1 MFLKSVDED
10 LEFRNITEIM
20 HVLYNQE
27 RIISIMVMALQFLIK
42 QVMMTQSI
50 ESLNI

>member
-20 HVLYNQE
+20 HVLNNQE